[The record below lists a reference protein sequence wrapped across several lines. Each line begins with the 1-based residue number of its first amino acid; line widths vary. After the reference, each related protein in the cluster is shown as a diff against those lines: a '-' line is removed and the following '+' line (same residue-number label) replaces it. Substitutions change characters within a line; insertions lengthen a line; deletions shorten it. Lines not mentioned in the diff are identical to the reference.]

1 MINQILGELD
11 QLQKKEFIEEWK
23 EVGRQLIIED
33 LQIKLIQAIREE
45 LVKNCIS
52 FNLVKSYDV
61 RLLVRINLYRR

>member
-1 MINQILGELD
+1 MINQILDELD
-11 QLQKKEFIEEWK
+11 RLQKKEFIEEWK

-52 FNLVKSYDV
+52 FNGLE
-61 RLLVRINLYRR
+61 

>member
-1 MINQILGELD
+1 MINQILDELD

-52 FNLVKSYDV
+52 FNGLE
-61 RLLVRINLYRR
+61 